1 MKNLACNQILLEE
14 QPCGVW
20 SFSLELGFEHIFSL
34 NTALYFYLFSFL
46 NFCNFV
52 FVDSMI
58 LWVLMA
64 EMLG

>member
-1 MKNLACNQILLEE
+1 MKNLVCNRILLEE

-20 SFSLELGFEHIFSL
+20 SFILELGFEHICSL
-34 NTALYFYLFSFL
+34 NTVLYFHIFSFF

-52 FVDSMI
+52 FVNNMI
-58 LWVLMA
+58 LWVLMV

>member
-1 MKNLACNQILLEE
+1 MNFLVCNLILLKE

-20 SFSLELGFEHIFSL
+20 NFSLELVFELICRL
-34 NTALYFYLFSFL
+34 NNILYFYLFSFF

-52 FVDSMI
+52 FVDNMI